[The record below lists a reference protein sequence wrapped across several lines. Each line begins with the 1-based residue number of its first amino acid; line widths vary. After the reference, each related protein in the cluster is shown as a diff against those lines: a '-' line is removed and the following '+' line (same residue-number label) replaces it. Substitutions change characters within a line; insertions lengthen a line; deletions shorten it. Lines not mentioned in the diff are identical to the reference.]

1 MVLGGL
7 QGLVIL
13 DEIQQMPE
21 LFSTLRVLVDRPD
34 NQAHFVILGS
44 ASPQPVRRASES
56 LTGRVEFID
65 LNGFDL
71 SETGSTAWKTLWLLD
86 GIPRRAKQIQRW
98 D

>member
-7 QGLVIL
+7 HGLVIL
-13 DEIQQMPE
+13 DEIQHIPE

-44 ASPQPVRRASES
+44 ASPQLICHISGS
-56 LTGRVEFID
+56 LAGRVEFID

-71 SETGSTAWKTLWLLD
+71 SETGSTAWRTLWLR
-86 GIPRRAKQIQRW
+86 GRFPRRAKQMQRC
-98 D
+98 